1 MKNLASVVVALGL
14 IALLPGCSSP
24 SYEKAGN
31 TAVSL
36 HKTAASIDQGSTQ
49 VDAVL
54 AALLEL
60 VNNPAADLKPQF
72 KKFDAA
78 VNALQATA
86 ANVSA
91 TAKSMR
97 EKSNDYFKDWD
108 QQLAQI
114 KNEDIKGRSAE
125 RKTEVQQQYI
135 AMKKDFLLAGDA
147 FKPFMANLKDI
158 RTALTADLTAGGLAS
173 IKDVA
178 TKANSE
184 AVPLRAAIGKLSA
197 DFKTLGVS
205 MSATTPAP
213 AP

>member
-1 MKNLASVVVALGL
+1 MKNLTSVVVALGL

-36 HKTAASIDQGSTQ
+36 HKTAAGIDQGSTQ

-147 FKPFMANLKDI
+147 FKPFMADLKDI

-178 TKANSE
+178 VKANSE

-197 DFKTLGVS
+197 DYKTLGVS